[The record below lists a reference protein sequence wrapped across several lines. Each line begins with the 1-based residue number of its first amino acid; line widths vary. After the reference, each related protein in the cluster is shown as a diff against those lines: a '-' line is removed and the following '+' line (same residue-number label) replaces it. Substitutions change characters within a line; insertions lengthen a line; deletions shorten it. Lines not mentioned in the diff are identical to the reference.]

1 MCCLINSSH
10 TQVDSQSLSFL
21 QKEGCILPH
30 ILMHAKQFGSNII
43 SRRRYGTEMKNKL
56 AEEGWTT
63 CLSWVIPIFLNLCK
77 SWHKVLPKSWFRIQ
91 CVTNTTVTMLTI
103 CNSELGLRGPE
114 KQAAFKDRGQM
125 HDAVLLHTG
134 LHYWTR
140 TIVNYHP
147 QKSIALWGSIL
158 KGTSGVPLITIQASC
173 NSWKHS
179 GKANSTKSKRNFI

>member
-21 QKEGCILPH
+21 QKEGCILPD
-30 ILMHAKQFGSNII
+30 ILIHAKQFGSNII

-114 KQAAFKDRGQM
+114 KQATFKDRGQM
-125 HDAVLLHTG
+125 HDAVLLHRAALLNAHQCELPPTEK
-134 LHYWTR
+134 HC
-140 TIVNYHP
+140 IVGF
-147 QKSIALWGSIL
+147 SFE
-158 KGTSGVPLITIQASC
+158 
-173 NSWKHS
+173 
-179 GKANSTKSKRNFI
+179 RNFRRSTDHNTGIV